1 MLYNKI
7 CIIIFINGRMKTL
20 TFWDSAFE
28 TIRKFFTVFRITDL
42 IDILIV
48 AYIAYKAIKLV
59 KETRAGQLV
68 KGIVVIVVIMQL
80 SQWFQLNTI
89 NYILKNTMQVGL
101 VALLVVFQPELR
113 RALEKVGRSRL
124 SSFFSNSD
132 DYVEDMVEE
141 ISEAVRFLSAEKIG
155 ALLVFERETKL
166 GEILNSGTEIKAK
179 ITAPLLINLFIPNT
193 PLHDGATVIRE
204 GKIHSSA
211 CILPLTGNDML
222 SHELGTRHRAALGV
236 TENSDCVVV
245 VVSEETGKIS
255 FVENGDMV
263 RSLSVENMAQ
273 MLTKALTKES
283 AQAKNAG
290 GVFRWLKK

>member
-1 MLYNKI
+1 M
-7 CIIIFINGRMKTL
+7 
-20 TFWDSAFE
+20 TFWNSVFE
-28 TIRKFFTVFRITDL
+28 TIRKFFTIFRITDL

-48 AYIAYKAIKLV
+48 AYIAYKSIKLV

-68 KGIVVIVVIMQL
+68 KGIVVIIVIMQL

-89 NYILKNTMQVGL
+89 SYILRNTMQVGF

-113 RALEKVGRSRL
+113 RALEKVGRSRF
-124 SSFFSNSD
+124 SSFFSNSND
-132 DYVEDMVEE
+132 EVDGMIKE
-141 ISEAVRFLSAEKIG
+141 ISEAVSFLSQEKIG

-179 ITAPLLINLFIPNT
+179 ITAPLIINIFIPNT

-211 CILPLTGNDML
+211 CILPLTGNDSL

-255 FVENGDMV
+255 FAENGDMV
-263 RSLSVENMAQ
+263 RSLSVETMSK
-273 MLTKALTKES
+273 MLTKALVKENVQS
-283 AQAKNAG
+283 KNAG
-290 GVFRWLKK
+290 GIFKWLKK